1 MIKTIWN
8 IQYLTPPQVLKYCK
22 KCGKKTQF
30 YSSGQF
36 RINAQ
41 RKCLDI
47 WLIYKCTCCET
58 TWNAAISSRVTPQS
72 MPLELLE
79 MFTCNDQQLA
89 EKYAMDID
97 FLRNNG
103 AEIVL
108 PEYQID
114 GADLPLEK
122 VQLLEIRNQYSFP
135 IKLSGIIR
143 KKLNL
148 SQKQFLHLIET
159 EKIKSVPPLDLHK
172 CKIKNNVILEILD
185 YPFCH

>member
-1 MIKTIWN
+1 MPGKHLNLFYGKYPAYRYRTFAYEKSIRYGSQTDNATILLQTNSAINRAFERRNIVIKTVWN

-47 WLIYKCTCCET
+47 WLIYKCGCCET
-58 TWNAAISSRVTPQS
+58 TWNAAISSRVTAQS

-79 MFTCNDQQLA
+79 RFTCNDQQLA

-97 FLRNNG
+97 FLRNN
-103 AEIVL
+103 
-108 PEYQID
+108 
-114 GADLPLEK
+114 
-122 VQLLEIRNQYSFP
+122 
-135 IKLSGIIR
+135 LS
-143 KKLNL
+143 
-148 SQKQFLHLIET
+148 LIH
-159 EKIKSVPPLDLHK
+159 I
-172 CKIKNNVILEILD
+172 
-185 YPFCH
+185 